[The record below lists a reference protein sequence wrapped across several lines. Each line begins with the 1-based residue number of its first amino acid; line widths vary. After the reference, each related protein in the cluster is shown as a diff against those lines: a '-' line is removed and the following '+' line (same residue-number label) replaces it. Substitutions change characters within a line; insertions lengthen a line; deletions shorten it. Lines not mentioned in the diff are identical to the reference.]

1 MSIRTKP
8 FPSKYIVEQEFANDD
23 KLFGPHLRYE
33 QLIAAKGGT
42 VTDYTDLTELAKGFY
57 SATSETL
64 SENTAPWL
72 QWIKGTGGYKDITTQ
87 KVRWRTY
94 GKPKRKFIAI
104 GNPNVNCDYLGAA
117 GGTFKV
123 LFDVDHFQ
131 PSDMLAPVE
140 NGNAKI
146 IIESYARRSKGGFE
160 YEAKLLNSETFLPKE
175 YLTGKF
181 WCRAGQAA
189 AYLSPIAGRAGG
201 FSFDTGFA
209 YLEYEVPLHTM
220 TKEYSVDM
228 ETHLKEGSLKV
239 GCKYDDSRMEE
250 KITNRLEIEFE
261 ASFEKEMEHI
271 LIHGEMTQN
280 HIDPVSRKPITTSPG
295 LYAYLAESNIIKYN
309 PFVNSIDMIIDLI
322 QVYWYDKV
330 PTNRRNLVLMT
341 GEAGLKLFHNWL
353 VEKFGSLPVEVEHNF
368 ILDSSKAHDMTKR
381 GFALGGFQ
389 FTKYHIQPFG
399 SVTVGH
405 WPMLDDTLFDA
416 MQMPGSIYTVRSH
429 EFIAMDWGMGEPN
442 VQLLRN
448 SQRDRD
454 LLIPGYWSP
463 WGAVGLKNPYF
474 KTVGQPE
481 LGDTYKGIKSRTI
494 GLAIMDVSRVLLF
507 RPSVG

>member
-1 MSIRTKP
+1 MAIRTKP

-33 QLIAAKGGT
+33 QLLASKGGT

-72 QWIKGTGGYKDITTQ
+72 QWVKGTGGYKDINTRN
-87 KVRWRTY
+87 VRWRTY

-104 GNPNVNCDYLGAA
+104 GNPNGNCEYIGAA
-117 GGTFKV
+117 GGSFNV
-123 LFDVDHFQ
+123 VFDVDHFQ
-131 PSDMLAPVE
+131 PSDRLAPVE
-140 NGNAKI
+140 NGSA
-146 IIESYARRSKGGFE
+146 IIEITSHARRASGGFQ
-160 YEAKLLNSETFLPKE
+160 YEAKLANPETFLPKE
-175 YLTGKF
+175 YLVGKF

-189 AYLSPIAGRAGG
+189 SYHGPLSGQAGG

-209 YLEYEVPLHTM
+209 YIEYEVPLHT
-220 TKEYSVDM
+220 TTLEYSVDM

-239 GCKYDDSRMEE
+239 GCKYDDGRIEE
-250 KITNRLEIEFE
+250 KITNRLAVEFDAE
-261 ASFEKEMEHI
+261 FDKQMEKV
-271 LIHGEMTQN
+271 LIHGEMTN
-280 HIDPVSRKPITTSPG
+280 HGIDPINRKNITTSPG

-309 PFVNSIDMIIDLI
+309 PFVNSVDMIIDLI
-322 QVYWYDKV
+322 QVYWYDRV
-330 PTNRRNLVLMT
+330 PVQNRNLVLMT

-353 VEKFGSLPVEVEHNF
+353 LEKFGSLPVSVEHNF
-368 ILDSSKAHDMTKR
+368 VLDSSKAFDMKKR

-389 FTKYHIQPFG
+389 FTKYEIQPFG

-416 MQMPGSIYTVRSH
+416 AQMPGSIYTVRSH

-448 SQRDRD
+448 SQRDGD
-454 LLIPGYWSP
+454 IVMPGYWTP
-463 WGAVGLKNPYF
+463 WGAAGLKNPYF
-474 KTVGQPE
+474 KTVIHPE
-481 LGDTYKGIKSRTI
+481 LDYTYKVRRSRTY
-494 GLAIMDVSRVLLF
+494 GLAVMDVSRMLLF
-507 RPSVG
+507 APSI